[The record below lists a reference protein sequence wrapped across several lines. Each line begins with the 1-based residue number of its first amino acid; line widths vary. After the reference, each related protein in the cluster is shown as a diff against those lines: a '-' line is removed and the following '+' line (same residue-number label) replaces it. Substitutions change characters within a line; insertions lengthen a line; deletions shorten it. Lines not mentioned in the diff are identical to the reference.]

1 MRSNGAWFCGMIL
14 LSLVSIKV
22 LWAYQVPSNV
32 PTIQVTSRLVF
43 LDVTVLDKKGRPV
56 VKGLTKMTSPLRII
70 RSRSGFSHLKRPR
83 PM

>member
-22 LWAYQVPSNV
+22 LRAYQVPSNV

-43 LDVTVLDKKGRPV
+43 FGCYGAGQKGP
-56 VKGLTKMTSPLRII
+56 P
-70 RSRSGFSHLKRPR
+70 SGEGPHQR
-83 PM
+83 